1 MVECGLGYE
10 MKRKRDGAAVLSRR
24 LRVEMVKISIGRMCG
39 ACNAVRGIVWF
50 CMEMLWLYGHFSLFT
65 FLPNLY
71 LNPQF

>member
-50 CMEMLWLYGHFSLFT
+50 CMEMLWL
-65 FLPNLY
+65 
-71 LNPQF
+71 